1 MKSQFVSDVSV
12 FSAAWKSNK
21 AKDVV
26 SFVKRFEHV
35 LLTDDKELPAK
46 VLFTRIKE
54 LCSNVDSKFPKTLPL
69 LVEMSRGQLY
79 GGMQSKISIKPS
91 RRDGSFSDSYWVI
104 MTLIDMKNYF
114 WTRKEASNEQ
124 EP

>member
-26 SFVKRFEHV
+26 SFVKRFEHAI
-35 LLTDDKELPAK
+35 LTDDKDLPAI
-46 VLFTRIKE
+46 VLFERIKK
-54 LCSNVDSKFPKTLPL
+54 LCVNIDSKFPKTLPL

-91 RRDGSFSDSYWVI
+91 RRDGSFNDSYWVI

-114 WTRKEASNEQ
+114 LAREEAGNE
-124 EP
+124 

>member
-1 MKSQFVSDVSV
+1 MNRQFVSDVSV
-12 FSAAWKSNK
+12 YSAAWKSDK

-35 LLTDDKELPAK
+35 LLTDDKDLPAK

-69 LVEMSRGQLY
+69 LVEMSRDKLY
-79 GGMQSKISIKPS
+79 GGMKSNISIKPS
-91 RRDGSFSDSYWVI
+91 RRDGNFSDSYWVI
-104 MTLIDMKNYF
+104 MTLIDVKNSCCP
-114 WTRKEASNEQ
+114 RKEVSNE
-124 EP
+124 